1 MSNTYEI
8 GIMAGK
14 EVAKA
19 IDAFF
24 DTKEAKE
31 NWRYHEKKVLKDG
44 TSMYRTEM
52 RDHPS
57 MFPVGR
63 GFLDMLRGFESFGGD
78 EYAFRCIMISEEGF
92 KDEVSNTIGQ
102 QYFEDFTSSNEINYP
117 DSFEEDEPDY
127 IKKIREKGEYC
138 DEEEASH
145 KMTELLM
152 DTDTKSVDMF
162 ESLCHR
168 FVSENS
174 DFQKGMDAALII
186 LLGYNLSEIADM
198 IG

>member
-1 MSNTYEI
+1 MSQTYEI

-14 EVAKA
+14 EVARA

-31 NWRYHEKKVLKDG
+31 NWAYHEKKNLKDG
-44 TSMYRTEM
+44 STMYRAEM
-52 RDHPS
+52 QNHPS
-57 MFPVGR
+57 HFPVGR
-63 GFLDMLRGFESFGGD
+63 GFLKMLRGFEAFTGE

-117 DSFEEDEPDY
+117 EEFSDDEPLY
-127 IKKIREKGEYC
+127 IKKIREKGETC
-138 DEEEASH
+138 DEEDASH
-145 KMTELLM
+145 KMMELLM

-162 ESLCHR
+162 ERLCHR
-168 FVSENS
+168 YVSENS
-174 DFQKGMDAALII
+174 DYQKGMDAALIT